1 MAHMTVTLYHNP
13 RCSKSR
19 ATLALLQDRGLEP
32 DIVPYLETPPDQA
45 ALRNIIA
52 KLGISPRELLRT
64 SEKEYGELGLAD
76 PALSDDQLIEAMCS
90 HPRLIQRPIVLHA
103 GKARIGRPPESV
115 IDIL

>member
-1 MAHMTVTLYHNP
+1 MTVTLYHNP

-19 ATLALLQDRGLEP
+19 ATLGMLRDRGLEP
-32 DIVPYLETPPDQA
+32 DIILYLETPPDQA
-45 ALRNIIA
+45 ALRNIIEM
-52 KLGISPRELLRT
+52 LGISPRQLLRT

-76 PALSDDQLIEAMCS
+76 PALSDDRLIEAICS
-90 HPRLIQRPIVLHA
+90 HPRLMQRPIVLNA